1 MKQFIK
7 DIFTESK
14 DDNKFSSKKL
24 IGIASGLLGLTAF
37 VIDTLNIY
45 EVDIEMFEGILIFSA
60 TMLGVS
66 IVKGFT
72 KKSRTYKL
80 LGCNWVTFKNYLEN
94 NPYGF
99 TINCNNLDLDHIV
112 PTSSAKTEEEL
123 IELSHYTNFQLLPSK
138 YNQNIKRNNNF
149 NKDHFEKW
157 LENNKNNEVAE

>member
-72 KKSRTYKL
+72 KKS
-80 LGCNWVTFKNYLEN
+80 
-94 NPYGF
+94 
-99 TINCNNLDLDHIV
+99 
-112 PTSSAKTEEEL
+112 
-123 IELSHYTNFQLLPSK
+123 
-138 YNQNIKRNNNF
+138 
-149 NKDHFEKW
+149 
-157 LENNKNNEVAE
+157 

>member
-24 IGIASGLLGLTAF
+24 MGIASGLLGLTAF

-72 KKSRTYKL
+72 KKS
-80 LGCNWVTFKNYLEN
+80 
-94 NPYGF
+94 
-99 TINCNNLDLDHIV
+99 
-112 PTSSAKTEEEL
+112 
-123 IELSHYTNFQLLPSK
+123 
-138 YNQNIKRNNNF
+138 
-149 NKDHFEKW
+149 
-157 LENNKNNEVAE
+157 